1 MGKILYQRG
10 TPAEKSYLLRSGEM
24 KYHITDSDSIVVNAE
39 NVIIGASEI
48 LMAISKKTTIKRH
61 TTLEMF
67 DDSKAN
73 IVDANKLAS
82 YISNYPVGIAVAH
95 HIASNI
101 TKLHPI
107 LSGKMNLL
115 HKNEKRQRSITATY
129 VEIVEL
135 LEEESKNKQF
145 PWLFSLIENGKHSN
159 SYNFGL
165 SLKIEGQ
172 ENKIN
177 PNATNFAQYRRVYP
191 RDSLICK
198 EGGDS
203 DEMYILMQGKIE
215 VLIKNTPI
223 DIISKKGSTIGE
235 MGLILGQ
242 TRSATLKAL
251 EEVHVVNIGAKDMEN
266 VFKNDS
272 DSFFEMLSSLAFREH
287 ENCKK
292 IQDYDALIKSG
303 NSSGVSDSLI
313 ADYASELAH
322 LLNELARAAEEHSG
336 YEWLMQIMNLSKRKV
351 NDALADI
358 PGSQSSIGGEANV
371 PKKDTIARPV
381 KDSSMP
387 DIDWF

>member
-1 MGKILYQRG
+1 MGKILYKRG

-48 LMAISKKTTIKRH
+48 LMAISKKTSIERY

-67 DDSKAN
+67 DNAKAN
-73 IVDANKLAS
+73 VVEANKLAS

-107 LSGKMNLL
+107 LSSKMNML
-115 HKNEKRQRSITATY
+115 HKNEKRQRSITSTY

-135 LEEESKNKQF
+135 LVDEAKNRQF

-172 ENKIN
+172 ENMID
-177 PNATNFAQYRRVYP
+177 PNATHFAQYKRVYP
-191 RDSLICK
+191 KDVLICR
-198 EGGDS
+198 EGEDS
-203 DEMYILMQGKIE
+203 DEMYILMKGKIE
-215 VLIKNTPI
+215 VIIKNNPI

-251 EEVHVVNIGAKDMEN
+251 EEVQVVNIGAKDMEK
-266 VFKNDS
+266 VFKNDP

-292 IQDYDALIKSG
+292 IYDYDVMIKSG
-303 NSSGVSDSLI
+303 DSSGVNDSLI

-322 LLNELARAAEEHSG
+322 LLSELDRATEEHPE
-336 YEWLMQIMNLSKRKV
+336 YEWLMQIMNFSKRKI
-351 NDALADI
+351 NDALADL
-358 PGSQSSIGGEANV
+358 PGYSGVSETKVESSGRV
-371 PKKDTIARPV
+371 VRPV
-381 KDSSMP
+381 KDNSMP
-387 DIDWF
+387 KIDWF